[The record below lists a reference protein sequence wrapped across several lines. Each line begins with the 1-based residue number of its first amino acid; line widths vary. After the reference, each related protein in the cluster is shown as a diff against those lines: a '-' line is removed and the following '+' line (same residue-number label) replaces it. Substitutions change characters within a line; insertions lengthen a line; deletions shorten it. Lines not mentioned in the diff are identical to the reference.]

1 MPGRFD
7 DSLIGILCLVLLAFA
22 VWAVLSLMQ
31 KRRQKRER
39 EIRPEHEMD
48 FDRDVYVNP
57 AKRK

>member
-1 MPGRFD
+1 MSGRFD
-7 DSLIGILCLVLLAFA
+7 GSLIGILCLVLLAFA